1 MSGIKKENERKKN
14 QGRKSEEGIIQ
25 ITSWKNTEG
34 NKTTFSNRQL
44 YSRFRLPLASVPLSI
59 TILEKVTDLQMDVP
73 RSRKRRA
80 KSSDHKFHI
89 DNCYFLRYGYFVRII
104 ANKEEGKSHA
114 NSYYF

>member
-44 YSRFRLPLASVPLSI
+44 YSRFRLPLAVRPL
-59 TILEKVTDLQMDVP
+59 L
-73 RSRKRRA
+73 
-80 KSSDHKFHI
+80 
-89 DNCYFLRYGYFVRII
+89 CYSFL
-104 ANKEEGKSHA
+104 
-114 NSYYF
+114 